1 MKKTAITGGIGSGKS
16 YVARLLK
23 RRGIDVYDCD
33 AAAKRLMRHNPEL
46 RRQLTALI
54 GPNCY
59 LVPESSPNC
68 YLASESSPNCYLAS
82 ESGQQPTLNKAAV
95 AQFLLA
101 SEENAHAIDAIV
113 HPAVF
118 RDFEESGLLWLES
131 AILYESGANRLVDR
145 VIVVTAPEEVR
156 VQRIMVRDG
165 LSRERAFEWLGRQWP
180 QDEVRRRADFEIVN
194 DGIADLDSQID
205 AFLSRYNDITL

>member
-1 MKKTAITGGIGSGKS
+1 
-16 YVARLLK
+16 VARLLK

-33 AAAKRLMRHNPEL
+33 AAAKRLMRHDPEL

-54 GPNCY
+54 GPD
-59 LVPESSPNC
+59 
-68 YLASESSPNCYLAS
+68 CYLAS

-118 RDFEESGLLWLES
+118 RDFEESGQLWLES

-156 VQRIMVRDG
+156 VQRIMARDG

-205 AFLSRYNDITL
+205 DFLSRYNEITL

>member
-54 GPNCY
+54 GPDCY
-59 LVPESSPNC
+59 LVPESG
-68 YLASESSPNCYLAS
+68 PNCYLAS

-156 VQRIMVRDG
+156 VQRIMARDG
-165 LSRERAFEWLGRQWP
+165 LSREKAFEWLGRQWP

-205 AFLSRYNDITL
+205 DILSRYNDITL

>member
-1 MKKTAITGGIGSGKS
+1 
-16 YVARLLK
+16 VARLLK

-33 AAAKRLMRHNPEL
+33 AAAKRLMRHDPEL

-54 GPNCY
+54 GPD
-59 LVPESSPNC
+59 
-68 YLASESSPNCYLAS
+68 CYLAS

-118 RDFEESGLLWLES
+118 RDFEESGQLWLES

-156 VQRIMVRDG
+156 VQRIMARDG
-165 LSRERAFEWLGRQWP
+165 LSRERAIEWLGRQWP

-194 DGIADLDSQID
+194 DGIANLDSQID
-205 AFLSRYNDITL
+205 DFLSRYNEITL

>member
-33 AAAKRLMRHNPEL
+33 AAAKRLMRHDSEL

-54 GPNCY
+54 GPDCY
-59 LVPESSPNC
+59 LVP
-68 YLASESSPNCYLAS
+68 

-205 AFLSRYNDITL
+205 DFLSRYNDITL

>member
-1 MKKTAITGGIGSGKS
+1 MKTGITGGIGSGKS
-16 YVARLLK
+16 YVCKRLEA
-23 RRGIDVYDCD
+23 RGIQVYDCD
-33 AAAKRLMRHNPEL
+33 AAAKRLISTSPEI
-46 RRQLTALI
+46 RRQLTRLI
-54 GPNCY
+54 GPDAY
-59 LVPESSPNC
+59 LPTTDNR
-68 YLASESSPNCYLAS
+68 
-82 ESGQQPTLNKAAV
+82 QPTLNKAVV
-95 AQFLLA
+95 ARYLLSSPRHA
-101 SEENAHAIDAIV
+101 RAIDAIV